1 MKNKKSIVAILG
13 NITKKMVKWTLGV
26 VAGLLL
32 TYSAAL
38 FTFYT
43 GRGDKLTPE
52 ETQLVNDIYGDKV
65 DASKIRKHLKD
76 EKHITHVY
84 HGKVGT
90 VPPPTSHI
98 DFFGRD
104 SWSKN
109 YALEDDPVRFGRFV
123 HETEHVDQNQ
133 NREWRIKT
141 FLYDFALDD
150 KSRFDDFSVEQRGEI
165 VQAYAV
171 YYFHASHAESEHCK
185 ATAAEGKKDFYES
198 LKRIVEDK
206 FPQAKITREK
216 IESGAQKPY
225 GSDFTARVTAAEDI
239 VGVRALLTVRK
250 YSRSPASLDPARCAF
265 GIACAPARPSAF
277 LSSSLQPRPATSPDL

>member
-1 MKNKKSIVAILG
+1 MKNKKSIGAILG
-13 NITKKMVKWTLGV
+13 NVVRKAVKWTLGL
-26 VAGLLL
+26 VAGVAL
-32 TYSAAL
+32 TYGAAL

-43 GRGDKLTPE
+43 GRGDRLTSE
-52 ETQLVNDIYGDKV
+52 ETQLVNDLYGDRV
-65 DASKIRKHLKD
+65 DAGKIRKHLKG

-109 YALEDDPVRFGRFV
+109 YALEDDPVKFGRFV

-133 NREWRIKT
+133 NREWRVKT
-141 FLYDFALDD
+141 FLYGFALDE
-150 KSRFDDFSVEQRGEI
+150 KARFDDFSIEQRGEI

-171 YYFHASHAESEHCK
+171 YYFHASHAESEHCT
-185 ATAAEGKKDFYES
+185 ATTADGKKTFYEN
-198 LKRIVEDK
+198 LKRVVEEK
-206 FPQAKITREK
+206 FPQAKITRER

-225 GSDFTARVTAAEDI
+225 GSGFETKAPES
-239 VGVRALLTVRK
+239 VRMPLTVRK
-250 YSRSPASLDPARCAF
+250 YSRSPASLDLARYAF
-265 GIACAPARPSAF
+265 GIACAPGRPSA
-277 LSSSLQPRPATSPDL
+277 SPSTSLPPRPATGPNP